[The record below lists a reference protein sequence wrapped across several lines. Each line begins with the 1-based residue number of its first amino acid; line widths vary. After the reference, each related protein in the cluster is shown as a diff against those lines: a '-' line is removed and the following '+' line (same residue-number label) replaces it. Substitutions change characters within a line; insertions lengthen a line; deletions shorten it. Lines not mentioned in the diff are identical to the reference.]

1 MRFSGRIRPIR
12 LNPGIHPGKYAR
24 SHDMIKPALL
34 PQKTFLALAAAC
46 FVALMPAASASTAT
60 INDTARVLAGL
71 PPSQES
77 PLHAVASGEAW
88 SNHAG
93 KFSGVWN
100 RFEERQLSHARK
112 WANRELGEAGK
123 NAPVLYYAFSG
134 PDIVYGNTF
143 FPDCKTYVLCGL
155 EPAGQVPDLLAI
167 PPGKVGEAL
176 HHLLSSM
183 RNVLSLGF
191 FITKDMGSDLRNAS
205 IPGTTPV
212 LLSLLARMGKTV
224 RDATPV
230 SLDHAGNEV
239 PRGAANAAAIP
250 GIKIVFDS
258 GPNTPAQTLYYFCAD
273 ISNGGLAKNQGFAN
287 FCNKLPAGAGL
298 VKAASYLMHGGEFSG
313 IRKLLLDRCKFI
325 LQDDTGIPASVLSEL
340 NWHIRPY
347 GIYKG
352 PIGMFRGFYQKKLE
366 QIFSSGK
373 QAPLDF
379 GVGYYYRT
387 SECNMILASREAG
400 APKPEAAG
408 RPAPAPAPTPEKS
421 PARVA
426 REPAPPATIP
436 PAGEMPPKK
445 AMAALEDEELRIR
458 ADSSL
463 SREERNQK
471 LHDVWNKQLAV
482 MGKLPKK

>member
-1 MRFSGRIRPIR
+1 MIMSKPI
-12 LNPGIHPGKYAR
+12 PF
-24 SHDMIKPALL
+24 
-34 PQKTFLALAAAC
+34 PQKFLALAAAG
-46 FVALMPAASASTAT
+46 FVALMPAASAGTAT

-71 PPSQES
+71 PPSQGS
-77 PLHAVASGEAW
+77 PLQTVASGESWKNYAE
-88 SNHAG
+88 

-112 WANRELGEAGK
+112 WANRELGDARK
-123 NAPVLYYAFSG
+123 NAPVLYYAFGG
-134 PDIVYGNTF
+134 PDIVYANTF

-155 EPAGQVPDLLAI
+155 EPVGQVPDLVAI
-167 PPGKVGEAL
+167 APGKVGDAL

-212 LLSLLARMGKTV
+212 LMSLLARMGKTV

-230 SLDHAGNEV
+230 SLDHAGNEI
-239 PRGAANAAAIP
+239 PRSAANAGGIP

-258 GPNTPAQTLYYFCAD
+258 GSNTQTLYYFCVD
-273 ISNGGLAKNQGFAN
+273 ISNGGLARNQGFAN
-287 FCNKLPAGAGL
+287 FCKKLPAGAGL

-313 IRKLLLDRCKFI
+313 IRNLLLDRCKFI

-352 PIGMFRGFYQKKLE
+352 PIGMFRGYYQKKLE

-373 QAPLDF
+373 QAPLNF

-387 SECNMILASREAG
+387 NECNMILASREG
-400 APKPEAAG
+400 TAPKVEAAV
-408 RPAPAPAPTPEKS
+408 RPQPAPAQEKS
-421 PARVA
+421 PARA
-426 REPAPPATIP
+426 SQAPAAPATAA
-436 PAGEMPPKK
+436 PAGDLPPKK
-445 AMAALEDEELRIR
+445 ALAALEDEELRIR

-471 LHDVWNKQLAV
+471 LHDVWNKQLVV
-482 MGKLPKK
+482 MGKTSKK